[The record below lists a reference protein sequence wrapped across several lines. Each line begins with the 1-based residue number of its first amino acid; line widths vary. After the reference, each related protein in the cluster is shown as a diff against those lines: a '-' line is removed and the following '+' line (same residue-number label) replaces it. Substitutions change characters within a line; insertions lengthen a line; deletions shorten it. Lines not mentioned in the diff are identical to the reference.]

1 MLTEGV
7 SIAAVNGPESVVISG
22 DESAVLAIA
31 ARFGKTKRLAVSV
44 TRSTRSL
51 MEPMLAEFRAV
62 AETLTYHPARDSGR
76 LECDRCTRGAVQ
88 ADYWV
93 RHVREAVRFADGV
106 STLESA
112 GVGVFLEL
120 GPDGVLSSMV
130 PGTAIPVLRRDR
142 GEERTF
148 FTALAALHTT
158 GVPVDWT
165 GLPGH
170 RIPLPTYAFQR
181 ERYWP
186 EPAARPVGG
195 EVDARFWAA
204 VDQGDAAGLAAGTG
218 VPEPDVAKV
227 LPALASWRRERA
239 EAVVTESWRYRVT
252 WVPVPGP
259 APATPA
265 GRYAI
270 VAAPGAARRW
280 AEALER
286 PGVSITGP
294 DELPAAG
301 EIDGI
306 LLVSAPGDTALANAV
321 ALARSEVTAPLWCL
335 TLGAATTPADDAPG
349 DVELAGVW
357 GFGRALALETPDRW
371 GGLVDVPE
379 TPDERL
385 AAEVWGII
393 AAASGG
399 GADVAPGTLVADASG
414 EDQRLGAQAAGVAPR
429 TLVAGAGG
437 EDQLAATGEDQRL
450 GARAAGVA
458 SGAGVSGE
466 DQPLG
471 TQAAGVATGVPA
483 TGASGEDRTLGARD
497 TGAARRALVTG
508 ASGGNQRLAPR
519 AAGTVPSGED
529 QLALRPS
536 GLFARRLVRAPLPAA
551 APTWSPNGTVLIT
564 GGTGALGAA
573 VARWAAG
580 AGAEHLVL
588 LSRGGPG
595 APGATELAGDLRAA
609 GADVTV
615 LACDVSD
622 RDDLARTLRQIPPV
636 TAVVHAA
643 GASQATAFADLG
655 DDGFRRVLDAKVAGA
670 RHLNELLG
678 DDLDAFVL
686 FSSVAGVWGSGGQTA
701 YAAAN
706 AQLDALAGRRRARG
720 RVATSVAWGPWAGG
734 GMAAGAAEQDHLRR
748 RGLRPLPPGGALGAL
763 GAAVGAGDAA
773 VVVAD
778 VDWARFAPSFTATR
792 PSRLLAELPEAQLPV
807 EAQLPESAVVAKTTR
822 LAGLAPA
829 DQLAE
834 LVTLIRTEAA
844 QVLGHATTA
853 AVDPHRAFTELGFDS
868 LTAVELRTRLAA
880 ATGLTLP
887 PTLVFNHPNAAALAE
902 HLRAELGDAAPSV
915 LAELDRLEAAL
926 AVGEPDRLTRTEL
939 AVRLRTLLG
948 RYAEPVAEVPAGE
961 LDFADDDA
969 LLEFINNDLGKM

>member
-1 MLTEGV
+1 V
-7 SIAAVNGPESVVISG
+7 SGA
-22 DESAVLAIA
+22 
-31 ARFGKTKRLAVSV
+31 
-44 TRSTRSL
+44 
-51 MEPMLAEFRAV
+51 LAEPFS
-62 AETLTYHPARDSGR
+62 AE
-76 LECDRCTRGAVQ
+76 
-88 ADYWV
+88 YWV

-106 STLESA
+106 STMDSA

-130 PGTAIPVLRRDR
+130 PGTAIPALRRDR
-142 GEERTF
+142 DEERTF
-148 FTALAALHTT
+148 FSALAAVHTT
-158 GVPVDWT
+158 GASVDWT

-204 VDQGDAAGLAAGTG
+204 VDRGDAAGLSAGTG

-227 LPALASWRRERA
+227 LPALASWRRERT

-259 APATPA
+259 APAAPA

-286 PGVSITGP
+286 HGVSIIGP

-301 EIDGI
+301 EIDGV
-306 LLVSAPGDTALANAV
+306 LLVSAPGGNALADAV
-321 ALARSEVTAPLWCL
+321 TLARSEVTAPLWCL
-335 TLGAATTPADDAPG
+335 TLGAVTTPADDAPG
-349 DVELAGVW
+349 DAELAGLW

-371 GGLVDVPE
+371 GGLLDIPE
-379 TPDERL
+379 TPDEHL

-393 AAASGG
+393 GAACAAGAASGEG
-399 GADVAPGTLVADASG
+399 PGV
-414 EDQRLGAQAAGVAPR
+414 
-429 TLVAGAGG
+429 
-437 EDQLAATGEDQRL
+437 
-450 GARAAGVA
+450 GARAA
-458 SGAGVSGE
+458 
-466 DQPLG
+466 DI
-471 TQAAGVATGVPA
+471 
-483 TGASGEDRTLGARD
+483 
-497 TGAARRALVTG
+497 
-508 ASGGNQRLAPR
+508 AP
-519 AAGTVPSGED
+519 GGED

-536 GLFARRLVRAPLPAA
+536 GLFARRLVRAPLPAP
-551 APTWSPNGTVLIT
+551 APSWSPRGTVLIT
-564 GGTGALGAA
+564 GGTGALGAT

-595 APGATELAGDLRAA
+595 APGAGELAGDLRAA
-609 GADVTV
+609 GAEVTV

-622 RDDLARTLRQIPPV
+622 RDELARVLRQIPPV

-643 GASQATAFADLG
+643 GASQATAFAELG
-655 DDGFRRVLDAKVAGA
+655 DDGFRLVLDAKVAGA
-670 RHLNELLG
+670 RHLDELLG

-686 FSSVAGVWGSGGQTA
+686 FSSVSGVWGSGGQTA

-706 AQLDALAGRRRARG
+706 AQLDALAGQRRARG
-720 RVATSVAWGPWAGG
+720 RVATSVAWGPWAGS

-778 VDWARFAPSFTATR
+778 VDWARFAPAFTATR
-792 PSRLLAELPEAQLPV
+792 LSRLLTELPEARLT
-807 EAQLPESAVVAKTTR
+807 EARLPEPAAVAGIAR

-902 HLRAELGDAAPSV
+902 HLRAELGDTAPSV